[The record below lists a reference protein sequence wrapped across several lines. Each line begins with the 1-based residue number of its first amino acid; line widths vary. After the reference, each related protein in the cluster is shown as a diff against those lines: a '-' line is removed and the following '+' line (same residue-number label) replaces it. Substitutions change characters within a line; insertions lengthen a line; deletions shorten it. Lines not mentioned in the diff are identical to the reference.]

1 MAHGHHTAPAEL
13 VEKFTLPAK
22 TRNFFL
28 GLIAAGFILAAIG
41 LYLAA
46 NDSGHAA
53 PAATEHGTTTA
64 PTEAKGEASTIH
76 SQPATAEANT
86 GDHQAGH
93 HGPTWVTRFWA
104 DFLHNNLF
112 FGGISVLAV
121 FFIAVQTVTNAGWY
135 VMVRRIAEAM
145 GGFLPVFFVLL
156 FIGLLG
162 AGHLYHWMDADAVAH
177 DKILQGKSGYL
188 NITFFVIRMALF
200 ALIWIGG
207 WWMLRRISLHEDKLG
222 GASSFF
228 QSKGIAAV
236 FVILFGL
243 SISASAWD
251 WVMSL
256 DPHWF
261 STMFGVYFFAT
272 LFVSAL
278 SMLTLAAIYLKANGF
293 LPAFN
298 ESHLHDL
305 GKFVFA
311 FSVFWTYIWFCQF
324 MLIWYANM
332 PEETGYFAAR
342 ISKESPYRILFFML
356 FVINFVIP
364 FLALMT
370 NDSKRNPGW
379 LAFICVIILIGHW
392 LDLFVMIMPGTM
404 KETGHIGLLEIGLPL
419 VYFGVFGLVVSMV
432 LSRAPLVAKNH
443 PYFKESLQH
452 HY

>member
-1 MAHGHHTAPAEL
+1 MAHGHTTAPVAL

-28 GLIAAGFILAAIG
+28 GLIAVGLLLAAIG
-41 LYLAA
+41 LFVAA
-46 NDSGHAA
+46 NDTGHAA
-53 PAATEHGTTTA
+53 PATEHASGDHGAAAQHAATEPAQAKAEEHGA
-64 PTEAKGEASTIH
+64 
-76 SQPATAEANT
+76 
-86 GDHQAGH
+86 QAGHEGGH

-104 DFLHNNLF
+104 NYLLNNVF
-112 FGGISVLAV
+112 FGGMAVLAV
-121 FFIAVQTVTNAGWY
+121 FFIAVQTITNAGWY
-135 VMVRRIAEAM
+135 VMVRRIAEAF

-162 AGHLYHWMDADAVAH
+162 AGQLYHWMDADAVAH

-188 NITFFVIRMALF
+188 NTTFFIIRMALF
-200 ALIWIGG
+200 AAIWIGG
-207 WWMLRRISLHEDKLG
+207 WWMLRRLSLQEDQLG
-222 GASSFF
+222 GANSFF
-228 QSKGIAAV
+228 RSKAAGAV

-251 WVMSL
+251 WVMSI
-256 DPHWF
+256 DAHWF

-272 LFVSAL
+272 LFVSSL
-278 SMLTLAAIYLKANGF
+278 SLMTLAAIYLKANGF
-293 LPAFN
+293 LPGFN
-298 ESHLHDL
+298 QSHLHDM

-342 ISKESPYRILFFML
+342 IAHDSPYRLKFFFLFIL
-356 FVINFVIP
+356 NFVIP
-364 FLALMT
+364 FLGLMS

-379 LAFICVIILIGHW
+379 LAFMCVIILIGHW

-404 KETGHIGLLEIGLPL
+404 KETGSIGLFEIGMPL
-419 VYFGVFGLVVSMV
+419 LYFGVFGLVVSMV